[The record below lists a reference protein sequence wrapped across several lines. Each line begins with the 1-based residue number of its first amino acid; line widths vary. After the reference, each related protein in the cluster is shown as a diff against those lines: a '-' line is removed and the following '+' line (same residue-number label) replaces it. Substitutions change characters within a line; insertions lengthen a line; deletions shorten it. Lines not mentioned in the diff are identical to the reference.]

1 MTLVHRT
8 SMTQALCPNNIFPF
22 LNNSSLQ
29 IISLLGI
36 QRSTG
41 VVIRPNLSR
50 PCDAWGLGNH
60 RGLNTLLH
68 RERWSSNHNYIYIY
82 IYKLTERIVVLLNAI
97 FLYIDGI
104 VFYVFDEQIS
114 CRKRQGNKIENKNHD
129 HAQCWVSKIEY
140 FSPHELSYS
149 AFAASQWWYDDD
161 SIFPPSSPSWPQLC
175 VPHCNPLLITKVACG
190 ILSMGL

>member
-1 MTLVHRT
+1 MNNFRFLKKRQISKMTLVHRT

-60 RGLNTLLH
+60 RGLNILLL

-97 FLYIDGI
+97 LF
-104 VFYVFDEQIS
+104 
-114 CRKRQGNKIENKNHD
+114 NHSY
-129 HAQCWVSKIEY
+129 HS
-140 FSPHELSYS
+140 HNGLSYLTILS
-149 AFAASQWWYDDD
+149 FLVFSCFITTYSFLFLHFRAALLKNNGKKRGQ
-161 SIFPPSSPSWPQLC
+161 C
-175 VPHCNPLLITKVACG
+175 PLLATPP
-190 ILSMGL
+190 